1 MSAAMRRI
9 DCHAHLVGDGSAG
22 SGCWL
27 RTPNVLRAISARY
40 LLRATGMPASV
51 LRGGLD
57 EAYVMHRV
65 AGETL
70 GKKITSDPAFEP
82 ARGQMGLDAVP
93 ASAQLF
99 GQVYR
104 RGDAAARRAG
114 HRDHRALRQPE
125 RRIERAG
132 HENKLVAR
140 RTKSGGGRGSRC
152 SRLRQESATQRVAAD
167 EGVVAADL
175 ESRLRHRTR
184 APTWR
189 DAGPGEPVELNGS
202 MA

>member
-1 MSAAMRRI
+1 MALPIAGNAHALQVRGDFGEGRDQVSAAGKRAGAAVAVTADHEHIADARRI
-9 DCHAHLVGDGSAG
+9 ETRHG
-22 SGCWL
+22 
-27 RTPNVLRAISARY
+27 VLQM
-40 LLRATGMPASV
+40 GV
-51 LRGGLD
+51 
-57 EAYVMHRV
+57 
-65 AGETL
+65 
-70 GKKITSDPAFEP
+70 AFEP

-152 SRLRQESATQRVAAD
+152 SRLRQESATLRVAAD

-189 DAGPGEPVELNGS
+189 DAGPGEPVELNGN
-202 MA
+202 MAQGIAPTGE